1 MKNTFSCPCITSKKE
16 NEWKV
21 DLTASWLDLQSS
33 NNSEG
38 VKYQSHYL
46 MTIQKTEDNVY
57 LVTDFIPYPIIK
69 DEQIN
74 DSSKEENKNANTKTN
89 EKK

>member
-1 MKNTFSCPCITSKKE
+1 METNSVNYNTYTTAKE

-21 DLTASWLDLQSS
+21 DITVSWLDLQSS

-38 VKYQSHYL
+38 VKYESHYL

-57 LVTDFIPYPIIK
+57 LVKDFIPYPNIR
-69 DEQIN
+69 DEKA
-74 DSSKEENKNANTKTN
+74 SSSNEDNKNENKKIK

>member
-1 MKNTFSCPCITSKKE
+1 M
-16 NEWKV
+16 
-21 DLTASWLDLQSS
+21 QSS